1 MISQRPI
8 TDPGPSDKDRWKWKT
23 FNGPQ
28 LDPTRAHKKH
38 GTPYYARRSVTAAGG
53 RVLTPHDMMPIGPHA
68 GKHLH
73 AVPADY
79 LLWVNQ
85 QPWSRDWHLWQP
97 VAQFIENYIT
107 SDAETSQTIPVPTGP
122 LIYVDPVQVWPTQIQ
137 CFKNGSSHLHT
148 LPGYLD
154 YLHTFAI
161 GALRLNPDWFQH
173 KETPHFDLTIAKHQ
187 QAIRLGAVE
196 ISRQQMVEHMRL
208 WRQFRDSQPRPADDP
223 STHTRLPHR
232 LL

>member
-28 LDPTRAHKKH
+28 VDPTRQAKKH
-38 GTPYYARRSVTAAGG
+38 GTPYHARRSMTADGG
-53 RVLTPHDMMPIGPHA
+53 RILRPDDFMPIGPHA
-68 GKHLH
+68 GKHLR
-73 AVPADY
+73 AVPPDY

-97 VAQFIENYIT
+97 VAQFIESYITCDRET
-107 SDAETSQTIPVPTGP
+107 SDAIPVPTGP
-122 LIYVDPVQVWPTQIQ
+122 LIYVDPVQQWPTNIA
-137 CFKNGSSHLHT
+137 CFKAGSSHLHT

-154 YLHTFAI
+154 YLETFAL
-161 GALRLNPDWFQH
+161 GALWLQPNWLQN

-196 ISRQQMVEHMRL
+196 ISRRQMGEHLRI
-208 WRQFRDSQPRPADDP
+208 WREFRDCQPRPADDP
-223 STHTRLPHR
+223 STHKRLPHR